1 MRHLAKD
8 ELTGR
13 RILIVEDEYFLAD
26 DLRQVLLQQD
36 AEVIGPAAT
45 IKEALRFV
53 SDGQRIDCAV
63 LDVNLGGR
71 SVFPLSEALA
81 ARRIPFLFT
90 TGYDSSQIPETFMAI
105 PRLEKPLVASVLISA
120 LKSILGVSAR

>member
-1 MRHLAKD
+1 MRVLATA

-13 RILIVEDEYFLAD
+13 RILVVEDEYFLAD
-26 DLRQVLLQQD
+26 DLKQMLLQQN

-53 SDGQRIDCAV
+53 SDCQRIDCAV

-71 SVFPLSEALA
+71 SVFPISEALTT
-81 ARRIPFLFT
+81 RRIPFLFA
-90 TGYDSSQIPETFMAI
+90 TGHDSSQIPETFTAI
-105 PRLEKPLVASVLISA
+105 PRLEKPLAASALISA
-120 LKSILGVSAR
+120 LKSILGI